1 MVARSRVAGFTLLE
15 LLISITILGLVIGIA
30 SFSFSLFTRHWEG
43 PRSGFERASGQ
54 AQRLDLLQRA
64 LTAALPW
71 VVRDNDGRLGFYFLG
86 REEGLTLVTASPI
99 YTVGAPAVIR
109 VFREPEDGGG
119 YRLVYEEASLA
130 ETLLRDGSQ
139 TLPFR
144 YRLIVLEGVRDL
156 SFRYFGWESLQSR
169 LQADEGEV
177 VQSPRWWPDYDGL
190 TRVEQPQRVGMRLG
204 GFEAIFAMSD
214 RSSAL
219 INRATPQL

>member
-15 LLISITILGLVIGIA
+15 LLISITILGLVIGLA

-43 PRSGFERASGQ
+43 PRSGFERAAGQ
-54 AQRLDLLQRA
+54 AQRLDLVQRA

-71 VVRDNDGRLGFYFLG
+71 AVRDSDGRLGFYFLG
-86 REEGLTLVTASPI
+86 REEGLTLVTASPV

-109 VFREPEDGGG
+109 VFREPEGGGG

-130 ETLLRDGSQ
+130 DTLLQDGSQ

-144 YRLIVLEGVRDL
+144 YRLVVLEGVRDL

-169 LQADEGEV
+169 LQSDEGDV
-177 VQSPRWWPDYDGL
+177 IQSPRWWPDYDGL

-204 GFEAIFAMSD
+204 GFEAIFTMTD
-214 RSSAL
+214 RSRAL
-219 INRATPQL
+219 IDRATPQL